1 MGPLFAADLSV
12 WHTFGLAAR
21 AHEALV
27 VQQPDDWLRWQE
39 RRSQTALPEVII
51 GQGSNTLFLT
61 DFPGRVVKIATRG
74 WQVVGEDEQFRWVDI
89 AAGQPWAP
97 LVADWAAR
105 GWGGVEN
112 LAAIPG
118 SAAAA
123 VVQNIGAYGAEIG
136 EWVDS
141 VVLRNR
147 TNGAHQRRERAHL
160 ALGYRTSWLK
170 SPEAADWVIESVRLR
185 LPKRPEV
192 RVDYPD
198 LRRWFAQQGVDPRAL
213 PPKEAVRA
221 IHDAV
226 VAIRAAKLP
235 DPARCGNA
243 GSFFLNPVVPQ
254 AVAEALR
261 QRYPNLPAYPHDAG
275 QVKIAAAW
283 LIEQTGLKGAQ
294 EGQVRV
300 SPQHAL
306 VLENCGGANGQQV
319 LALMRRIQEAVWER
333 FGLWLCPEPILISAT
348 GVCHFPSPQAKA

>member
-1 MGPLFAADLSV
+1 MGLLFAADLST

-27 VQQPDDWLRWQE
+27 VAQPHDWLLWQE
-39 RRSQTALPEVII
+39 RRSRTAMAEVVI

-61 DFPGRVVKIATRG
+61 NFPGRVVKIATSG
-74 WQVVGEDEQFRWVDI
+74 WQVVGEDAQFRWVDV
-89 AAGQPWAP
+89 AAGQPWAL
-97 LVADWAAR
+97 LVADWVAR

-123 VVQNIGAYGAEIG
+123 VVQNIGAYGVEVG
-136 EWVDS
+136 QWVDS
-141 VVLRNR
+141 VEVCNR
-147 TNGAHQRRERAHL
+147 TTGLRERLDHKQL
-160 ALGYRTSWLK
+160 SFGYRTSWFK
-170 SPEAADWVIESVRLR
+170 RPEAADWVIETVRLR
-185 LPKRPEV
+185 LPKRHEV

-213 PPKEAVRA
+213 PPAEAVRA

-235 DPARCGNA
+235 DPARYGNA

-261 QRYPNLPAYPHDAG
+261 QRYPNLPVYPHDAG

-294 EGQVRV
+294 EGKVRV

-306 VLENCGGANGQQV
+306 VLENCGGANGAQV

-348 GVCHFPSPQAKA
+348 GVYHAHSPQAKR